1 MSAADPRAEE
11 AKNKGN
17 TLFQQKQYQKAID
30 HYTTAISISGDQTA
44 YYSNRCAAYQVLQ
57 MYHEALVDAE
67 TCTKLDPKWVK
78 GWFRLGATLILLGR
92 EPEALDAFNQ
102 GLKLEPTNAD
112 ILNKK
117 KEADAVL
124 RAYQNRKDKD
134 GNAISPIEAAKED
147 GIAAY
152 ARSDYE
158 EAMKHFTRG
167 IGMSKNPQHDRS
179 ILAQCYC
186 NRAQCLRQ
194 IQDYKGV
201 VADCTDAINL
211 DPDYAKAYLRRG
223 YAFEALEKYK
233 EGLADM
239 QKVQELAPGTVEASR
254 AISRLTQALR

>member
-1 MSAADPRAEE
+1 MSAGDSRAEE
-11 AKNKGN
+11 AKTKGN
-17 TLFQQKQYQKAID
+17 TAFQQKRYQQAID

-44 YYSNRCAAYQVLQ
+44 YFSNRCAAYQVLQ

-78 GWFRLGATLILLGR
+78 GWFRLGSCLMLLGK
-92 EPEALDAFNQ
+92 EPDALNAFAE
-102 GLKLEPTNAD
+102 GLKLEPSNAD
-112 ILNKK
+112 IISKK
-117 KEADAVL
+117 KEAEAVL
-124 RAYQNRKDKD
+124 KAYDHRKDKS
-134 GNAISPIEAAKED
+134 GHPISNIEAAKED

-152 ARSDYE
+152 SRSDYE

-167 IGMSKNPQHDRS
+167 IGLSKDHQRDR
-179 ILAQCYC
+179 LVVAQCYC

-194 IQDYKGV
+194 IQDYRGV
-201 VADCTDAINL
+201 ITDCTEAINL

-223 YAFEALEKYK
+223 YAFEAVEKYR